1 MSRLPL
7 TPITQTPLET
17 QSRYAKITGVESGL
31 SSTYQ
36 ALFANPK
43 IASKL
48 AELDEIISEGDL
60 DKVHCSTDRGQGK
73 GRHFPMGFL

>member
-60 DKVHCSTDRGQGK
+60 ETWRLG
-73 GRHFPMGFL
+73 